1 MCGGYQKNLK
11 REDRFMTQSASL
23 AGDRCYFMLIADGH
37 GGHDAVQS
45 AAQRI
50 LPLIVQEARNGSGT
64 ELNRACVTSFRT
76 LHEEICT
83 SGTTSGSTLTV
94 CCINASRQELHVW
107 NVGDSLAVLV
117 DADGHAPLGVSHRLG
132 INPDEQSRLQALGV
146 KLSRATTADGKEGGP
161 LRAWP
166 GGLAVTRAVGDADC
180 MSYVIPAPVWSRCPV
195 PPKLSLIHI

>member
-1 MCGGYQKNLK
+1 MFWFTGSPNKSSGPAFSASRHGASKGALQVMCGGYQKNLK
-11 REDRFMTQSASL
+11 REDRFMNQSASL

-37 GGHDAVQS
+37 GGHDAVQL

-94 CCINASRQELHVW
+94 CCINASR
-107 NVGDSLAVLV
+107 
-117 DADGHAPLGVSHRLG
+117 
-132 INPDEQSRLQALGV
+132 
-146 KLSRATTADGKEGGP
+146 
-161 LRAWP
+161 
-166 GGLAVTRAVGDADC
+166 
-180 MSYVIPAPVWSRCPV
+180 
-195 PPKLSLIHI
+195 